1 MKIPKIANAVGYID
15 DDLINAAGE
24 NKRTTKHKLW
34 VKWGAIAA
42 CFAVCVALGA
52 IFLPF
57 VIDKISHGDNTPEG
71 PSDRYKNVQIGT
83 SEISILWPWEY
94 IKRFVKNILI

>member
-15 DDLINAAGE
+15 DDLIKAAGE
-24 NKRTTKHKLW
+24 NKRTTKRKSW

-42 CFAVCVALGA
+42 CVSLCIALGA

-57 VIDKISHGDNTPEG
+57 VKPC
-71 PSDRYKNVQIGT
+71 
-83 SEISILWPWEY
+83 L
-94 IKRFVKNILI
+94 